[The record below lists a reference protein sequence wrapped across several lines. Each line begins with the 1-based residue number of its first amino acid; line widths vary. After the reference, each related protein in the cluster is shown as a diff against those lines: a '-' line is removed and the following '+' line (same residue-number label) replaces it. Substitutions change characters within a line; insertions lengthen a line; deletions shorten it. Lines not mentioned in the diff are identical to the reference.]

1 MTGHFAKYEA
11 LGNDYIVIDP
21 TRSALPVTRETV
33 AALCDRHL
41 GVGSDGV
48 LYGPF
53 FESDAVRL
61 RIFNS
66 DGSECE
72 KSGNGLR
79 MFARYLRDHGHV
91 TADRFVL
98 RTLAGDAAVQ
108 VVDLDAGVFTISMG
122 TFTFDS
128 ERIPAAGPAR
138 RLLNEQLEVS
148 GETLRVSCVNV
159 GNPHCVIL
167 GGEISREQ
175 ALRLGPLVSRHRL
188 FPKGINV
195 QLAAVRDRSNVDA
208 EVWER
213 GSGYTLASGSSAC
226 AVACVALALELIEP
240 TVTIHMPGGRL
251 SVAITPSREIFL
263 TGEAR
268 AVAEGTLA
276 PGFQK
281 RLASLA

>member
-1 MTGHFAKYEA
+1 MTAHFAKYEA

-21 TRSALPVTRETV
+21 TRSAVPINTETV
-33 AALCDRHL
+33 ALLCDRHR
-41 GVGSDGV
+41 GIGADGV

-53 FESDAVRL
+53 FELDAVRL

-79 MFARYLRDHGHV
+79 MFARYVREHGHV
-91 TADRFVL
+91 TTDRFAL
-98 RTLAGDAAVQ
+98 RTVAGDAGVQ
-108 VVDLDAGVFTISMG
+108 VIDLDAGVFTISMG

-128 ERIPAAGPAR
+128 TQIPATGPAR
-138 RLLNEQLEVS
+138 RLLDERLDVG
-148 GETLRVSCVNV
+148 GEALQISCVNV

-167 GGEISREQ
+167 GGEVSRER
-175 ALRLGPLVSRHRL
+175 ACRLGPVLSRHPM
-188 FPKGINV
+188 FPNGINV
-195 QLAAVRDRSNVDA
+195 QLAAVRDRANVDA

-226 AVACVALALELIEP
+226 AIACVAYARGLVEP
-240 TVTIHMPGGRL
+240 SVTVHMPGGRL
-251 SVAITPSREIFL
+251 SVAITPSREILL
-263 TGEAR
+263 TGQAS

-276 PGFQK
+276 PGLQR
-281 RLASLA
+281 RLAALA